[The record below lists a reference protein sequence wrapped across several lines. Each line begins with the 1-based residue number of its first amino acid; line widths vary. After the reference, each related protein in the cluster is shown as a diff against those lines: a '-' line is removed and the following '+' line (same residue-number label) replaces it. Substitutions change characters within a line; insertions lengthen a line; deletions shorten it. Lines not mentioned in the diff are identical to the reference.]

1 MAYTTSRLT
10 DAKIKAAK
18 PRDKLY
24 SLADGGNLLLFI
36 RPSGVKV
43 WRYNYRIHG
52 KSKTLTI
59 GRYPTISLAEARER
73 CMKAR
78 TELMEGHD
86 PALLKRSN
94 KSNLIEDSFQSVAE
108 SWISDNSP
116 NWSESHTKRTVNYF
130 KRDVFPFIGAMPLK
144 EIQAK
149 HIIMVVKS
157 VAARGANEAAKRL
170 KSVIGQ
176 VFEYGLMFQL
186 CERNPTKDIS
196 TRNLGL
202 PKNVKVGFSAI
213 TDPKMF
219 GGLMRDIEG
228 YGGGVIVRHALKLA
242 PYLAMRPSELTGGNW
257 SEIDFEEK
265 LWILPAKR
273 RKLHTH
279 IKKANRPEDA
289 LIIPL
294 APQVIKILKNLKLY
308 TGQGVLM
315 FPGQRGGD
323 RSLSE
328 NALRVA
334 LRSMGYSNND
344 HTGHGFRHSFSTM
357 LNNLGYESRLI
368 ESALGHK
375 PQNEIEAAYN
385 RANLLERRKVL
396 MIEWADYIDG
406 LKQA

>member
-1 MAYTTSRLT
+1 MVYTTSQLT

-18 PRDKLY
+18 PRDKIY
-24 SLADGGNLLLFI
+24 SLADGGNLLLFV
-36 RPSGVKV
+36 RPTGVKV

-59 GRYPTISLAEARER
+59 GRYPSVSLAAARER
-73 CMKAR
+73 CMEAR
-78 TELMEGHD
+78 MQVAEGHD
-86 PALLKRSN
+86 PALLK
-94 KSNLIEDSFQSVAE
+94 KSAKSSLIEDSFQSVAE
-108 SWISDNSP
+108 NWINDNSP
-116 NWSESHTKRTVNYF
+116 NWSESHKKRTINYF
-130 KRDVFPFIGAMPLK
+130 KRDVFPMIGAMPLR

-157 VAARGANEAAKRL
+157 VAGRGANEAAKRL

-186 CERNPTKDIS
+186 CERNPSKDIS

-202 PKNVKVGFSAI
+202 PKNVKIGFSAI

-219 GGLMRDIEG
+219 GGLMRDIDA
-228 YGGGVIVRHALKLA
+228 YGGGVSVSHALKLA
-242 PYLAMRPSELTGGNW
+242 PYLALRPSELTGGSW
-257 SEIDFEEK
+257 EEINFENK
-265 LWILPAKR
+265 TWVLPAKR
-273 RKLHTH
+273 RKLPTH
-279 IKKANRPEDA
+279 IKKADRPEDA

-294 APQVIKILKNLKLY
+294 APQVIEILQNLYRY
-308 TGQGVLM
+308 TGQGALM
-315 FPGQRGGD
+315 FPGQRGQS
-323 RSLSE
+323 RPLSE
-328 NALRVA
+328 NAIRVA
-334 LRSMGYSNND
+334 LRSMGYSNED

-385 RANLLERRKVL
+385 RADLLERRTVL
-396 MIEWADYIDG
+396 MLEWANYIDW
-406 LKQA
+406 LK